1 MQELLSL
8 CGYTPEEIESGSA
21 RVARAFERWDI
32 SNRDIAGAEARV
44 RRFFDI
50 QLVGVRK
57 FLGIWLREFV
67 DMTLAKEDGKAVI
80 YLSYPPLG
88 PLASGLADL
97 AEDVY
102 CVIPETTILAVIGQM
117 FGKLGSL
124 LREAEKVW
132 LPPGQANCELLVARL
147 GAIISGRIPP
157 PTLMLPNGV
166 VCDQAGKV
174 DEIVNELFGVPVAH
188 VDSGFSAEPV
198 PPRHPEERRVNYL
211 ARELQRVAASVKA
224 LTGHELDED
233 ALADGRAKFR
243 ALRRIYYDI
252 QDLLW
257 ADPVPM
263 STKDFG
269 LIGMLTSSYARQA
282 IHRGADAGSTLV
294 AELKQRI
301 SSGEGILPKGS
312 PRVLIVFPHMGD
324 PAITEVIEKAG
335 LVIAA
340 SSRSISADKEPLQYE
355 GTWERA
361 AELVLRRGGS
371 VAAMAAQM
379 RDLAVEY
386 KVDGVIVNTISQ
398 CRIYNLHP
406 IRTKQVIE
414 AELGIPVLAL
424 EHDPYDSREYTLE
437 HFRSRVEPFAEVLR
451 SRLAV

>member
-1 MQELLSL
+1 MQELLRL
-8 CGYTPEEIESGSA
+8 CSYTPDEIESESA
-21 RVARAFERWDI
+21 RIARAFKRWDI
-32 SNRDIAGAEARV
+32 SNDDIAKAETRI
-44 RRFFDI
+44 RRYFDTELI
-50 QLVGVRK
+50 GVRK

-67 DMTLAKEDGKAVI
+67 DMTLAKDEGKAVI
-80 YLSYPPLG
+80 YLSFPPLG
-88 PLASGLADL
+88 PLASGLADM
-97 AEDVY
+97 ADDVY
-102 CVIPETTILAVIGQM
+102 CGIPETIILAVMGQM
-117 FGKLGSL
+117 FGKLESVL
-124 LREAEKVW
+124 KEAEKFW
-132 LPPGQANCELLVARL
+132 LPPGQANCELLAARL
-147 GAIISGRIPP
+147 GAMLSGRIPE
-157 PTLMLPNGV
+157 PTLLLPNGV
-166 VCDQAGKV
+166 VCDQVGKV
-174 DEIVNELFGVPVAH
+174 DEIVTELYGVPVAH
-188 VDSGFSAEPV
+188 VDSGFSTESTY
-198 PPRHPEERRVNYL
+198 PPHSEERRVKYL
-211 ARELQRVAASVKA
+211 ATELQQAALSIKA
-224 LTGHELDED
+224 LTGYELDD
-233 ALADGRAKFR
+233 SVLAAGRAKFR

-269 LIGMLTSSYARQA
+269 IIGLLISSYVKQA
-282 IHRGADAGSTLV
+282 ILRGADAGSTLV

-301 SSGEGILPKGS
+301 SSGEGVLPKGS

-324 PAITEVIEKAG
+324 PAITEVIESAG

-340 SSRSISADKEPLQYE
+340 SSRSVSADKEPLQYE

-361 AELVLRRGGS
+361 AELVLRKGGS
-371 VAAMAAQM
+371 VAAMVALM

-406 IRTKQVIE
+406 IKTKQVIE

-451 SRLAV
+451 SRLAT